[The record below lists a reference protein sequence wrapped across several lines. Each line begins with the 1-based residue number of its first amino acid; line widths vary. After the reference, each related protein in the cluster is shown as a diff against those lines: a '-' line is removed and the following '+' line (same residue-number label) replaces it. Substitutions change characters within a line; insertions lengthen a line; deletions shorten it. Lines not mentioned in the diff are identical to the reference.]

1 MERERYSAQWPLH
14 RQLTGT
20 VHAIWQKWARA
31 AREDESA
38 FTEAAK
44 WEKEWLRLNN
54 CHAEWVR
61 HANSRITLDV
71 YTQAVNSN
79 KRAAQ
84 SKVVKM
90 MVSSEGRK
98 VAGVGTI
105 DSAKQAQNAQ

>member
-1 MERERYSAQWPLH
+1 LERERYSAQWPLH

-54 CHAEWVR
+54 CHAEWVTGSYR
-61 HANSRITLDV
+61 DFDGERLKTPC
-71 YTQAVNSN
+71 
-79 KRAAQ
+79 
-84 SKVVKM
+84 
-90 MVSSEGRK
+90 
-98 VAGVGTI
+98 
-105 DSAKQAQNAQ
+105 

>member
-1 MERERYSAQWPLH
+1 MERERYSAQWSLH

-90 MVSSEGRK
+90 MVSSEGMK
-98 VAGVGTI
+98 GAGVGTI
-105 DSAKQAQNAQ
+105 DSGKQAQNAG